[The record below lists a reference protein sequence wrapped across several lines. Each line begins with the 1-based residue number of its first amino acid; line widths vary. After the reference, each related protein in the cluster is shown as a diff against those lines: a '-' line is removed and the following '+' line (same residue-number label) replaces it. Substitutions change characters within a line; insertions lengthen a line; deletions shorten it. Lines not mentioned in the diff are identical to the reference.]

1 VWDTSL
7 SALLMA
13 TILWVTLRLA
23 KNGAGAEAKEPHEI
37 GDATTK
43 VASDPWWGK
52 WCWYGLLWGLALMT
66 NPSLGIMLP
75 VLIGWIMVDGSR
87 KSKGA
92 ITNKHEEIIG
102 PALAIGIAILCCVPW
117 TVRNYIAFHRFI
129 PLRSNLPFELWLG
142 NNQNFDPQSQ
152 IVPPPNPERAEIH
165 NYIQMGETAFMQNK
179 WRESIEF
186 IRAHPRLEVTLF
198 ARRFVATWTGMERP
212 VQAFIDTDSFLT
224 RTVLT
229 SNFLIAIGALCGVV
243 FLLARRSPFAFP
255 LAAFPV
261 AFPTLYYLTHTSLR
275 YRHPIDPILVL
286 LTATGVSCILNR
298 PIRRPETGR

>member
-1 VWDTSL
+1 
-7 SALLMA
+7 
-13 TILWVTLRLA
+13 
-23 KNGAGAEAKEPHEI
+23 
-37 GDATTK
+37 
-43 VASDPWWGK
+43 
-52 WCWYGLLWGLALMT
+52 
-66 NPSLGIMLP
+66 LP

-129 PLRSNLPFELWLG
+129 PLRSNLSFELWLG

-152 IVPPPNPERAEIH
+152 IVPPPDPERAEIH

-179 WRESIEF
+179 WRESVAF
-186 IRAHPRLEVTLF
+186 VRTHPRLEVTLF
-198 ARRFVATWTGMERP
+198 ARRFVATWTGLEKPMQ
-212 VQAFIDTDSFLT
+212 VFIDTDSLLT
-224 RTVLT
+224 RAVLV
-229 SNFLIAIGALCGVV
+229 SNFLMALGALCGVV

-261 AFPTLYYLTHTSLR
+261 VFPTLYYVTHTSLR

-286 LTATGVSCILNR
+286 LTATGVACVLSRFYSVSENGVTARDGQRDRAL
-298 PIRRPETGR
+298 TH